1 MKINL
6 NSESFDK
13 KSPFK
18 PSTFKLDLSAVPNFK
33 NILECVRAKTNES
46 TSSIDCD
53 SPTDMNTLAKDC
65 RSEMSFHPTYF
76 PTASPE
82 TKFIGGQ
89 TPSYVGLPA
98 IKMFNN
104 KFTELNRVNAI
115 KFASNQLRDIA
126 ANGINP
132 LSLIFIPATVIE
144 SIAKVDFLE
153 KNNIPAF
160 SFQQY
165 TKIIQEFFE
174 EFNRDNTL

>member
-6 NSESFDK
+6 NSEPTEK

-33 NILECVRAKTNES
+33 NILDCVRAKTNES

-53 SPTDMNTLAKDC
+53 SPTDMNTLTKDC

-82 TKFIGGQ
+82 TKFVGGQ

-104 KFTELNRVNAI
+104 KFMVSNKAAFTEETHSATFAYLRACETSRRPPRLN
-115 KFASNQLRDIA
+115 
-126 ANGINP
+126 G
-132 LSLIFIPATVIE
+132 
-144 SIAKVDFLE
+144 IAKVRGVSTDINL
-153 KNNIPAF
+153 K
-160 SFQQY
+160 
-165 TKIIQEFFE
+165 
-174 EFNRDNTL
+174 